1 MIKLMMVSFCPIGVR
16 YYSGE
21 QVPGVGVGYEKKT
34 VLHSF
39 REVVAEF
46 VFKEMKLTCK
56 CWKWGS
62 ALRLKSQPNRSQFWA
77 CSGRIPV
84 QQVFN

>member
-1 MIKLMMVSFCPIGVR
+1 M
-16 YYSGE
+16 
-21 QVPGVGVGYEKKT
+21 GYEKKT

-62 ALRLKSQPNRSQFWA
+62 ALRLKS
-77 CSGRIPV
+77 
-84 QQVFN
+84 